1 MKFADLN
8 LNSPLLNALE
18 EMGIHTPTTIQ
29 EKCFNIILSGKDVC
43 GIAQTGTGKTLAYL
57 LPCIRMIEFSKHR
70 SPQMLVL
77 VPTRELVTQVVAMAQ
92 SLCKHR
98 NLVITGIFGGVNM
111 KPQADA
117 LANGVDIVVATPGRL
132 FDHILHG
139 SFNTKFV
146 KKLVIDEMDEMLQQG
161 FRHQL
166 VQIFEMIP
174 DKRQNLL
181 FSATIAPEINQLL
194 DVYFNHPEYIEAA
207 PVGTPLDNI
216 QQYAFEVPNFLSK
229 VNLLRS
235 ILDQAQEERIMIFTK
250 SKKFADLLHQH
261 LSPFYEDKLALI
273 HSNKAQNQR
282 FEAVAAFK
290 EGRQNFLVATD
301 IIARGIDIEGVDK
314 VINFDLPDQA
324 EHYIHRIGRTGR
336 AQNKGIAISFIQE
349 KEKGMQH
356 QIEDLMQ
363 MLIPMNEWPAGV
375 FLEEELIPEETP
387 VVIAKEINMAK
398 PIKYEGGGAFHQKKA
413 KNLKA
418 PGKKTSYK
426 QQMMEKY
433 GKPKSRGAKPKKKR

>member
-1 MKFADLN
+1 MLFSDLN
-8 LNSPLLNALE
+8 LTAPLLNALE
-18 EMGIHTPTTIQ
+18 EMGIQTPTTIQ
-29 EKCFNIILSGKDVC
+29 EKCYNIILSGKDVC

-57 LPCIRMIEFSKHR
+57 LPCVRMMEYSKHR
-70 SPQMLVL
+70 NPQMLVL
-77 VPTRELVTQVVAMAQ
+77 VPTRELVMQVVEMAQ
-92 SLCKHR
+92 ALCKHR
-98 NLVITGIFGGVNM
+98 NLVITGVFGGVNM

-117 LANGVDIVVATPGRL
+117 LRNGVDIVVATPGRL

-139 SFNTKFV
+139 SFNPKFV
-146 KKLVIDEMDEMLQQG
+146 KKLVIDEMDEMLQLG

-166 VQIFEMIP
+166 VQIFEMVP

-194 DVYFNHPEYIEAA
+194 DVYFNHPVYIEAA

-216 QQYAFEVPNFLSK
+216 KQYAYEVPNFLSK
-229 VNLLRS
+229 VNLLRY
-235 ILDQAQEERIMIFTK
+235 ILDQAPKERIMIFTK
-250 SKKFADLLHQH
+250 SKKFADLLHEQ
-261 LSPFYEDKLALI
+261 LLPFYEEQLALI

-282 FEAVAAFK
+282 FEAVTAFK

-301 IIARGIDIEGVDK
+301 IIARGIDIDGVDK

-336 AQNKGIAISFIQE
+336 AQNRGVAISFIQE
-349 KEKGMQH
+349 KDKAIQLL
-356 QIEDLMQ
+356 IEELMQ
-363 MLIPMNEWPAGV
+363 MTIPVEEWPSDV
-375 FLEEELIPEETP
+375 FMEEELIPEETP
-387 VVIAKEINMAK
+387 VVLAKEINMAK

-413 KNLKA
+413 KNMKT